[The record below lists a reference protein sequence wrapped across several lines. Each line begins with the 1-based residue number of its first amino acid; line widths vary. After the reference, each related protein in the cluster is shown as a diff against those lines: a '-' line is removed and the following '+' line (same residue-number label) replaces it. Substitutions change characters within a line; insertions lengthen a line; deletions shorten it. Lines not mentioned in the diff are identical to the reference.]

1 MITNLGRD
9 PANQGSLAGTFRDIY
24 RKLLQNTDDCLPAKI
39 ISYDRD
45 NNTAQVQPLIAV
57 VATDQTLIS
66 RPQVAEV
73 PVIAI
78 GGGGFCLNFPLNPGD
93 LGWIKANDRDISN
106 YIRTQQ
112 EARPQTKRYH
122 KFADG
127 LFFPDVL
134 NNYTIA
140 AEDANAVVLQSL
152 DSLTKL
158 SLNNDGRVILQSPG
172 GRIELS
178 ADGKYNFNGIG
189 GEELMAILSDFA
201 TVMDNAQINHD
212 GNRPFTPA
220 TKAAIQAIK
229 ARIDIMTI

>member
-1 MITNLGRD
+1 M
-9 PANQGSLAGTFRDIY
+9 
-24 RKLLQNTDDCLPAKI
+24 
-39 ISYDRD
+39 
-45 NNTAQVQPLIAV
+45 
-57 VATDQTLIS
+57 
-66 RPQVAEV
+66 
-73 PVIAI
+73 
-78 GGGGFCLNFPLNPGD
+78 
-93 LGWIKANDRDISN
+93 
-106 YIRTQQ
+106 
-112 EARPQTKRYH
+112 
-122 KFADG
+122 
-127 LFFPDVL
+127 L

-178 ADGKYNFNGIG
+178 PDGKYNFNGIG